1 MKKKYGAL
9 RTIGTIYKI
18 IGVVIAI
25 FTVIGALGICI
36 VGFAG
41 GSMMQGATSL
51 LGEQSGSMNPAGA
64 GIAGVLMAIWVL
76 ITGAISSVSIYALG
90 EGVYLLLD
98 LEENTRK
105 TSDLLESRA

>member
-18 IGVVIAI
+18 LGIVIAVI
-25 FTVIGALGICI
+25 TVFGSIGICI
-36 VGFAG
+36 FGFAG
-41 GSMMQGATSL
+41 GAMVESASQM
-51 LGEQSGSMNPAGA
+51 LGEQTGGVSTAGA
-64 GIAGVLMAIWVL
+64 GIAGALAALWML
-76 ITGAISSVSIYALG
+76 IVGAIGSVSTYALG

-105 TSDLLESRA
+105 TAELLDNRA